1 MSMPDY
7 ADIWETTDTVVM
19 ERPGPRHQERDEQKP
34 SDEEQPAGE
43 VVFLT

>member
-19 ERPGPRHQERDEQKP
+19 ERPRREEDEPPKPEDEQRP
-34 SDEEQPAGE
+34 EAE
-43 VVFLT
+43 VVSLS

>member
-19 ERPGPRHQERDEQKP
+19 ERPRRKDDEPPEPQDGQRP
-34 SDEEQPAGE
+34 EAE